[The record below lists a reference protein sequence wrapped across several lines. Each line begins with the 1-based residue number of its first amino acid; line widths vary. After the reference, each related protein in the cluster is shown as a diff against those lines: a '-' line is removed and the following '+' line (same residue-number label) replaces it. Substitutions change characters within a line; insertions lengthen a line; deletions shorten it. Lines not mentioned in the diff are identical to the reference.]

1 MAGVMVYMNLGMM
14 VLSIPDFYS
23 RLFTVNNLKRIITLT
38 LSLFIIFL
46 PNLRAEAQDARAIV
60 EAGFN
65 YIRDKASV
73 SLVEMTVHRPHW
85 QRVVTIKAWTL
96 GEKNSLFTIIAPAK
110 DNGNGT
116 LKKGREMWIYNPKI
130 NRVIKLPPSM
140 MSQSWM
146 GSDFSNN
153 DLAKSDNLITKYTHS
168 ITGTETHEGKN
179 VYLIESIPKP
189 KAPEVWG
196 MQRLKIREDNI
207 FLEQA
212 FYDEDLKLVKT
223 LKFLEIQILGG
234 KLYPKKLMMLRAV
247 EKDKYT
253 IVEHKMIEFKDRL
266 PESLFTL
273 SNLMNPGR

>member
-1 MAGVMVYMNLGMM
+1 M
-14 VLSIPDFYS
+14 VLTIPDFYGQ
-23 RLFTVNNLKRIITLT
+23 LFTGNNLKRIITLT

-46 PNLRAEAQDARAIV
+46 PDLRVKAQDAQTIV

-73 SLVEMTVHRPHW
+73 SLVEMTIHRPNW
-85 QRVVTIKAWTL
+85 QRVFTIKALTL
-96 GEKNSLFTIIAPAK
+96 GEKESLFTIISPPK

-140 MSQSWM
+140 MSQAWM

-153 DLAKSDNLITKYTHS
+153 DLSKSDSLIKEYTHS
-168 ITGTETHEGKN
+168 IAGTEIHEGKT
-179 VYLIESIPKP
+179 VYIIKSMPKP
-189 KAPEVWG
+189 EAPVVWG
-196 MQRLKIREDNI
+196 MQRLKIREDDL

-212 FYDEDLKLVKT
+212 FYDEDLKLVKA
-223 LKFLEIQILGG
+223 LRFLEIQMLGG
-234 KLYPKKLMMLRAV
+234 KLYPKKWIMQKAE

-253 IVEHKMIEFKDRL
+253 IVEYKTLTFKKSL
-266 PESLFTL
+266 PARLFTI
-273 SNLMNPGR
+273 SNLMNPRR

>member
-1 MAGVMVYMNLGMM
+1 MTQGLHTPKQSVVILF
-14 VLSIPDFYS
+14 LSIFA
-23 RLFTVNNLKRIITLT
+23 
-38 LSLFIIFL
+38 IFGL
-46 PNLRAEAQDARAIV
+46 QAPARAQDGRVLVDAA
-60 EAGFN
+60 FN

-73 SLVEMTVHRPHW
+73 SLVEMTVHRPDW
-85 QRVVTIKAWTL
+85 QRVVTIKAWTQ
-96 GEKNSLFTIIAPAK
+96 GEKESLFTIIAPPK

-116 LKKGREMWIYNPKI
+116 LKKGREMWMYNPKV

-153 DLAKSDNLITKYTHS
+153 DLAKSDNLINEYTHTV
-168 ITGTETHEGKN
+168 TGTETHEGKT
-179 VYLIESIPKP
+179 VYIIESIPKP

-223 LKFLEIQILGG
+223 LNFLEIQTMDG
-234 KLYPKKLMMLRAV
+234 KLYPKKWIMQKAD
-247 EKDKYT
+247 EKGKYT
-253 IVEHKMIEFKDRL
+253 IVEHKMITFK
-266 PESLFTL
+266 ESLPAGFFTL
-273 SNLMNPGR
+273 SNLKNPRR